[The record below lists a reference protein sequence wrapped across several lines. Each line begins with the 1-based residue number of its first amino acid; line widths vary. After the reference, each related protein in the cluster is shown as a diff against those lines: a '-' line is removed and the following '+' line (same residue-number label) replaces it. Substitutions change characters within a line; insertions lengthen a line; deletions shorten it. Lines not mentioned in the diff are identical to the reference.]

1 MESSLLETSSNQMNL
16 SDKFKCQYCCQQY
29 NNQSGLITHI
39 RRKHSTTFTDYKLK
53 FSHLYKVEKREKKL
67 SLNELARRKRDEKA
81 IDDGLQVL
89 KCEICNY
96 ESYYSLISHIVRKH
110 GVAMNEYRSNFPSAV
125 VQQVTSDVREKN
137 RKNATLHLSDPIKKA
152 NFLKRRSFPS
162 EMKHWINKGFSSDEA
177 KKKVA
182 EFQQAIALKG
192 NNEKTKAKQ
201 SIRNSGQNNPM
212 SLTSISKRLNV
223 SKDDASKLTPCYG
236 RSGIKHPMF
245 GKKHSIEALN
255 KIGQHIN
262 HTGRSKIEHEMSDL
276 IISLY
281 GGLKNVGVNG
291 WCCDYVNHDR
301 QIIVEFFGDY
311 WHHNPE
317 KYDRNFVNNFTKRS
331 SEEVWLRDA
340 RKLNELRE
348 SGFNVVVI
356 WESDWRNKKEDSLN
370 RIKDAFNRTL

>member
-1 MESSLLETSSNQMNL
+1 M
-16 SDKFKCQYCCQQY
+16 
-29 NNQSGLITHI
+29 
-39 RRKHSTTFTDYKLK
+39 
-53 FSHLYKVEKREKKL
+53 V
-67 SLNELARRKRDEKA
+67 
-81 IDDGLQVL
+81 
-89 KCEICNY
+89 
-96 ESYYSLISHIVRKH
+96 
-110 GVAMNEYRSNFPSAV
+110 
-125 VQQVTSDVREKN
+125 
-137 RKNATLHLSDPIKKA
+137 
-152 NFLKRRSFPS
+152 
-162 EMKHWINKGFSSDEA
+162 
-177 KKKVA
+177 
-182 EFQQAIALKG
+182 
-192 NNEKTKAKQ
+192 
-201 SIRNSGQNNPM
+201 
-212 SLTSISKRLNV
+212 
-223 SKDDASKLTPCYG
+223 
-236 RSGIKHPMF
+236 